1 MRRNRKKFT
10 SWRIQ
15 QIFRHFVGNG
25 SQRRHKH
32 KHDRERS
39 QTSPFPFRTF
49 ENCLPHL
56 IAISLV
62 RLIMS
67 LHFNP
72 HTGRPYSPAYYFM
85 RDRAA
90 ELPASG
96 RMPELLQTIRTNP
109 VTIIVG
115 ETGSGKSTQV
125 PKRILESMS
134 DVINGDICLTQPR
147 RLAAESVS
155 LKTRCPLDFF
165 TDRGSLKI
173 FKHRSLSASPK
184 EWKCG

>member
-1 MRRNRKKFT
+1 
-10 SWRIQ
+10 
-15 QIFRHFVGNG
+15 
-25 SQRRHKH
+25 
-32 KHDRERS
+32 
-39 QTSPFPFRTF
+39 
-49 ENCLPHL
+49 
-56 IAISLV
+56 
-62 RLIMS
+62 
-67 LHFNP
+67 
-72 HTGRPYSPAYYFM
+72 M

-134 DVINGDICLTQPR
+134 DVISGDICLTQPR

-155 LKTRCPLDFF
+155 LETR
-165 TDRGSLKI
+165 
-173 FKHRSLSASPK
+173 
-184 EWKCG
+184 